1 MSLRVEQTISRR
13 AIAPVFYWLY
23 TFVENRGYRPTA
35 YGHENHLQIA
45 LYGNKTKLSKTSRVY
60 RTTRGFSLLELMIVL
75 VLMVGL
81 LAIAWPNMQ
90 RSLRR
95 TTLNEAAQLL
105 REAIDE
111 GRHEAI
117 VTGRPVFVQMQ
128 QGNHEVRTGSFA
140 NFAND
145 EDSLTSSGTELT
157 TAAIANTPSPFGN
170 RQELH
175 ADSKSPRKWRLPDSV
190 VIAEVNW
197 TTDSHSDTDETLGAT
212 STSEPTSSQ
221 KLSDHPSTVSSSQS
235 DSSISPSSSG
245 TDAML
250 ESFDGV
256 HCDWWLPISATGQ
269 SRNASII
276 LYDKSIHEKMTIT
289 YASDTGALEIVR

>member
-1 MSLRVEQTISRR
+1 MSKSLRACR
-13 AIAPVFYWLY
+13 
-23 TFVENRGYRPTA
+23 
-35 YGHENHLQIA
+35 
-45 LYGNKTKLSKTSRVY
+45 SK
-60 RTTRGFSLLELMIVL
+60 RGFSLLELMIVL

-95 TTLNEAAQLL
+95 TTLNEAAQTL

-145 EDSLTSSGTELT
+145 EDALGSFGNELATEVASNRPSPSSSLTQQ
-157 TAAIANTPSPFGN
+157 
-170 RQELH
+170 QESH
-175 ADSKSPRKWRLPDSV
+175 SDSKSPRKWRLPESV

-197 TTDSHSDTDETLGAT
+197 TNVSQSESDDESGISSSSEFASSHHASSHHSSNHLETG
-212 STSEPTSSQ
+212 SQ
-221 KLSDHPSTVSSSQS
+221 SQS
-235 DSSISPSSSG
+235 DSSLSSSSG
-245 TDAML
+245 TDEML
-250 ESFDGV
+250 LSVDGT
-256 HCDWWLPISATGQ
+256 HSDWWLPISATGQ
-269 SRNASII
+269 SRSASIV

-289 YASDTGALEIVR
+289 YVSDTGALEIVK

>member
-1 MSLRVEQTISRR
+1 M
-13 AIAPVFYWLY
+13 
-23 TFVENRGYRPTA
+23 
-35 YGHENHLQIA
+35 
-45 LYGNKTKLSKTSRVY
+45 
-60 RTTRGFSLLELMIVL
+60 RGFSLLELMIVL

-95 TTLNEAAQLL
+95 TTLNEAAQTL

-145 EDSLTSSGTELT
+145 EDSLGS
-157 TAAIANTPSPFGN
+157 FGN
-170 RQELH
+170 ELATEVVPSRASPSSLTQQQESQL
-175 ADSKSPRKWRLPDSV
+175 DSKSPRKWRLPESV

-197 TTDSHSDTDETLGAT
+197 TSDSGLESDDESGL
-212 STSEPTSSQ
+212 SPSSD
-221 KLSDHPSTVSSSQS
+221 SASNHPVSSHHSSSHLDAASHGQS
-235 DSSISPSSSG
+235 DSSLSNTPG
-245 TDAML
+245 TDEIL
-250 ESFDGV
+250 SSLDGT
-256 HCDWWLPISATGQ
+256 HSDWWLPISATGQ
-269 SRNASII
+269 SRSASIV
-276 LYDKSIHEKMTIT
+276 LYDTTIHEKMTIT
-289 YASDTGALEIVR
+289 YASDTGALEIVK

>member
-1 MSLRVEQTISRR
+1 MSKSLR
-13 AIAPVFYWLY
+13 A
-23 TFVENRGYRPTA
+23 YR
-35 YGHENHLQIA
+35 
-45 LYGNKTKLSKTSRVY
+45 SKQ
-60 RTTRGFSLLELMIVL
+60 GFSLLELMIVL

-95 TTLNEAAQLL
+95 TTLNEAAQTL

-117 VTGRPVFVQMQ
+117 ISGRPVFVQMQ

-145 EDSLTSSGTELT
+145 EDTLGSFGNELGTEAASSQLSPSSVLT
-157 TAAIANTPSPFGN
+157 QH
-170 RQELH
+170 QESH
-175 ADSKSPRKWRLPDSV
+175 AESKSPRKWRLPESV

-197 TTDSHSDTDETLGAT
+197 TDDALSDSENDLGESVSSDFAPSQHSSNRHVTGSHSE
-212 STSEPTSSQ
+212 
-221 KLSDHPSTVSSSQS
+221 S
-235 DSSISPSSSG
+235 DSSLSSTTNG
-245 TDAML
+245 TDEM
-250 ESFDGV
+250 SFDGS
-256 HCDWWLPISATGQ
+256 HSDWWLPFSATGQ
-269 SRNASII
+269 SRSASIV

-289 YASDTGALEIVR
+289 YASDTGALEIVK

>member
-1 MSLRVEQTISRR
+1 MRKSLR
-13 AIAPVFYWLY
+13 A
-23 TFVENRGYRPTA
+23 NRS
-35 YGHENHLQIA
+35 I
-45 LYGNKTKLSKTSRVY
+45 
-60 RTTRGFSLLELMIVL
+60 RGFSLLELMIVL

-111 GRHEAI
+111 GRHEAMT
-117 VTGRPVFVQMQ
+117 TGRPVFVQMQ

-145 EDSLTSSGTELT
+145 EDSIGSSNNGLGVEVAMNGSSSL
-157 TAAIANTPSPFGN
+157 AKHS
-170 RQELH
+170 EMHL
-175 ADSKSPRKWRLPDSV
+175 DSKAPRKWRLPESV

-197 TTDSHSDTDETLGAT
+197 TSDPHSNTDDGSGMSSASDSVSNSSSNSSHRASM
-212 STSEPTSSQ
+212 Q
-221 KLSDHPSTVSSSQS
+221 HDHASNSQS
-235 DSSISPSSSG
+235 DASSKPSAG
-245 TDAML
+245 NEDML
-250 ESFDGV
+250 AVLDGS
-256 HCDWWLPISATGQ
+256 HSDWWLPFSATGQ
-269 SRNASII
+269 SRNASIV

-289 YASDTGALEIVR
+289 YASETGALEIVR

>member
-1 MSLRVEQTISRR
+1 MTKSLRACRS
-13 AIAPVFYWLY
+13 
-23 TFVENRGYRPTA
+23 N
-35 YGHENHLQIA
+35 
-45 LYGNKTKLSKTSRVY
+45 
-60 RTTRGFSLLELMIVL
+60 RGFSLLELMIVL

-95 TTLNEAAQLL
+95 TTLNEAAQTL

-145 EDSLTSSGTELT
+145 EDTLET
-157 TAAIANTPSPFGN
+157 FGN
-170 RQELH
+170 ELATDFASSRPAPSSPLSQQQESHL
-175 ADSKSPRKWRLPDSV
+175 DSKSPRKWRLPESV

-197 TTDSHSDTDETLGAT
+197 TDDSQAETDVDSGMGASTETTANNHSSNHHSSSHLESG
-212 STSEPTSSQ
+212 S
-221 KLSDHPSTVSSSQS
+221 HSQS
-235 DSSISPSSSG
+235 DASLSG
-245 TDAML
+245 TATGTDEML
-250 ESFDGV
+250 SSLDGS
-256 HCDWWLPISATGQ
+256 HSDWWLPISATGQ
-269 SRNASII
+269 SRSASIV

-289 YASDTGALEIVR
+289 YASDTGALEIVK

>member
-1 MSLRVEQTISRR
+1 MRKSLRAHRSV
-13 AIAPVFYWLY
+13 
-23 TFVENRGYRPTA
+23 
-35 YGHENHLQIA
+35 
-45 LYGNKTKLSKTSRVY
+45 
-60 RTTRGFSLLELMIVL
+60 RGFSLLELMIVL

-95 TTLNEAAQLL
+95 TTLNEAAQTL

-117 VTGRPVFVQMQ
+117 ITGRPVFVQMQ

-145 EDSLTSSGTELT
+145 EDMTEVFGNDLGTEV
-157 TAAIANTPSPFGN
+157 ASS
-170 RQELH
+170 RQSLSSSQSQQQESHL
-175 ADSKSPRKWRLPDSV
+175 DSKSPRKWRLPESV

-197 TTDSHSDTDETLGAT
+197 TNDSGLETDNEGGMSSSSDSSASHHSASHLDAAT
-212 STSEPTSSQ
+212 Q
-221 KLSDHPSTVSSSQS
+221 SQS
-235 DSSISPSSSG
+235 DSSHSTTTG

-250 ESFDGV
+250 SSLDGSQS
-256 HCDWWLPISATGQ
+256 DWWLPISATGQ
-269 SRNASII
+269 SRSASIV
-276 LYDKSIHEKMTIT
+276 LYDTSIHEKMTIT
-289 YASDTGALEIVR
+289 YVSDTGALEIVK